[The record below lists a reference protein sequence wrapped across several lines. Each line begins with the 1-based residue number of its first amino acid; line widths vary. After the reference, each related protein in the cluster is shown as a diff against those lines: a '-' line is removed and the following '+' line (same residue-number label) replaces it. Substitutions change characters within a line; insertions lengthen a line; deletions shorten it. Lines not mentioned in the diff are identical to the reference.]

1 MAVIPNIL
9 SVYLNFLG
17 PASAQASCCLY
28 MVPTNGTPDPAKM
41 NLLADTFAAKYKGP
55 IKDVLPTTCQL
66 VNVRV
71 LWNGDDTQF
80 EGASTDG
87 PDVGLVESDFMGEEI
102 AVVLQRRTNFR
113 GRNMR
118 GRIFIPFVPKDYVLQ
133 STLTTEAINN
143 YTSLCDV
150 LKTSTTYDA
159 KTYEP
164 RHVDRKTQTTPAITS
179 WRLVGEI
186 MSRRDRRF
194 PKRPVVYT

>member
-1 MAVIPNIL
+1 MAVIPNLL

-17 PASAQASCCLY
+17 PASAQATCCLY
-28 MVPTNGTPDPAKM
+28 FVPVNGTPDPTKM
-41 NLLADTFAAKYKGP
+41 NLLADVFMAKYKGALR
-55 IKDVLPTTCQL
+55 DVLPTTCQI

-71 LWNGDDTQF
+71 LWNGIDTQF

-87 PDVGLVESDFMGEEI
+87 AAFGLVESDFMGEEI
-102 AVVLQRRTNFR
+102 SVVLQRRTNFR

-118 GRIFIPFVPKDYVLQ
+118 GRIFLPFVPKDYALQ

-143 YTSLCDV
+143 YGALCSLLMTD
-150 LKTSTTYDA
+150 TTYDA

-164 RHVDRKTQTTPAITS
+164 RHVDRKTETTPQITG